1 MSKKKFNENTNLNLY
16 DVSKDIISF
25 WKKNKIFEKSI
36 ENRKDSKVFSFYE
49 GPPSANGLPGIHH
62 VMARTVKDVFCRYK
76 TIKGFKVNR
85 KGGWDTHGL
94 PVELQVEK
102 TLGITKDDIGTKIS
116 VEDYNHQCREA
127 VMRYKEKWEELT
139 EKIGFWLDVD
149 DAYIT
154 FENNYIES
162 VWWSIKELY
171 KKGLLYKG
179 YTIQPYSPAAG
190 TGLSS
195 HELNMPG
202 AYKEIKDTSLT
213 AQFKI
218 KPNKDSIGLFGNDD
232 IYILAW
238 TTNRSFSILS

>member
-1 MSKKKFNENTNLNLY
+1 
-16 DVSKDIISF
+16 
-25 WKKNKIFEKSI
+25 
-36 ENRKDSKVFSFYE
+36 
-49 GPPSANGLPGIHH
+49 
-62 VMARTVKDVFCRYK
+62 MARTVKDVFCRYK

-232 IYILAW
+232 IYMSSFPKSPIESLFGLILNWAVSDVSLISLYAPGIF
-238 TTNRSFSILS
+238 NSCELRPVPAAGE

>member
-62 VMARTVKDVFCRYK
+62 VMARTVKDVICRYK

-102 TLGITKDDIGTKIS
+102 TLGITKDVIGTKIS
-116 VEDYNHQCREA
+116 VEHYNHQCREA

-179 YTIQPYSPAAG
+179 FTIQPYSPAAG

-213 AQFKI
+213 A
-218 KPNKDSIGLFGNDD
+218 KPSAPSFGLLSEPNP
-232 IYILAW
+232 LKPVP
-238 TTNRSFSILS
+238 TNP

>member
-1 MSKKKFNENTNLNLY
+1 
-16 DVSKDIISF
+16 
-25 WKKNKIFEKSI
+25 
-36 ENRKDSKVFSFYE
+36 
-49 GPPSANGLPGIHH
+49 
-62 VMARTVKDVFCRYK
+62 MARTVKDVFCRYK

-171 KKGLLYKG
+171 KKRF
-179 YTIQPYSPAAG
+179 TIQ
-190 TGLSS
+190 GL
-195 HELNMPG
+195 
-202 AYKEIKDTSLT
+202 YYT
-213 AQFKI
+213 A
-218 KPNKDSIGLFGNDD
+218 LFSCCG
-232 IYILAW
+232 Y
-238 TTNRSFSILS
+238 RSKFT